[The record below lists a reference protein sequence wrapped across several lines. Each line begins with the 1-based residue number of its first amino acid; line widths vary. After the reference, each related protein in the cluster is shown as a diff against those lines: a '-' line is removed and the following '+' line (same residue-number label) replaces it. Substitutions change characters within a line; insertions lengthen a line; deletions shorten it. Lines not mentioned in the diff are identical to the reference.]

1 MLNYYP
7 PSGGQGISLGLVR
20 QYRCAYGAHPS
31 GVGTPTPRSI
41 ALGSKNPRLDLLPR
55 GASVRFV
62 FYRSSILYL
71 ATGLIL
77 LPLRSGLCL
86 GFWSLLARCSS
97 PHPRSVFHFR
107 FLVHS
112 WLVRLRGPASVQ
124 LSLARY
130 LPAGWHPF
138 YACACLWSGAWV
150 SRASRGCASFVYRIP
165 HPISCLLACK
175 FKCVCTRLLFRFFL
189 LAGFFLPFPMQTD
202 TVSPSRPRHAEVSQ
216 LRRW

>member
-1 MLNYYP
+1 MYP
-7 PSGGQGISLGLVR
+7 
-20 QYRCAYGAHPS
+20 
-31 GVGTPTPRSI
+31 
-41 ALGSKNPRLDLLPR
+41 
-55 GASVRFV
+55 
-62 FYRSSILYL
+62 
-71 ATGLIL
+71 
-77 LPLRSGLCL
+77 PLRSGSCL

-150 SRASRGCASFVYRIP
+150 SSASRGCASFVYRIALQ
-165 HPISCLLACK
+165 ISCLLACK
-175 FKCVCTRLLFRFFL
+175 FKCACTRLLFRFFR
-189 LAGFFLPFPMQTD
+189 LAVFSPPFPMQKD
-202 TVSPSRPRHAEVSQ
+202 TALLWRPKRAEVSR

>member
-1 MLNYYP
+1 MYP
-7 PSGGQGISLGLVR
+7 
-20 QYRCAYGAHPS
+20 
-31 GVGTPTPRSI
+31 
-41 ALGSKNPRLDLLPR
+41 
-55 GASVRFV
+55 
-62 FYRSSILYL
+62 
-71 ATGLIL
+71 
-77 LPLRSGLCL
+77 PLRSRSCL

-97 PHPRSVFHFR
+97 PHPRSAFHFR

-150 SRASRGCASFVYRIP
+150 SREKRGCASFVYRIP
-165 HPISCLLACK
+165 LPISCLLACK
-175 FKCVCTRLLFRFFL
+175 FKCVCTRLLFRFSR
-189 LAGFFLPFPMQTD
+189 LAVFFPPFPMQRD
-202 TVSPSRPRHAEVSQ
+202 TELPSHPRHEATSQ